1 MLWVKSLMDR
11 ILGLAGLIVLSPLL
25 IVISLAIKVDTP
37 GPVFFRQ
44 RRVGK
49 NGREFKIY
57 KFRSMVEG
65 AQNIGAGVFVQRG
78 DPRITRVG
86 KFIRRYSLDELPQ
99 LINVLKGEMSLVGP
113 RPTLG
118 YQVERYNARQKKR
131 LLVKPGITG
140 WAQVNGRSSLSWP
153 ERIELDIWYVEN
165 WSLWLDIKIMVQ
177 TVLVILFKKN
187 IYRSEDSTEDPV
199 SGSVSELEKKE

>member
-1 MLWVKSLMDR
+1 LLWVKSLMDR